1 MREPFRCKFNRPASL
16 THRPVHPRLLCADL
30 ACGLLALDA
39 ENSHHLA
46 VVLRAR
52 VGDRIVI
59 FDGQGQEGQGVLRTA
74 DKTKAV
80 VDIESI
86 QTIRR
91 ESPLHITVLQA
102 LCTGDKMDWVVQK
115 STELGA
121 ARIIPVAAARSVMK
135 LEPARA
141 LKRLEHWRAIAQASA
156 AQSGRTV
163 VPSISPVM
171 SFRETLLDYEQSQ
184 DPKTGWLLDPFAV
197 ERFSTAPM
205 QGPIAIWI
213 GPEAGWS
220 DEEEQLAKA
229 AGIRGFQ
236 IGPRILRTE
245 TAAAVALTALAMK
258 CGEF

>member
-1 MREPFRCKFNRPASL
+1 MKRPFRCKFTRPASL
-16 THRPVHPRLLCADL
+16 ALRPVHPRLLCADL

-80 VDIESI
+80 VEIQSI
-86 QTIRR
+86 QTISR
-91 ESPLHITVLQA
+91 ESPLHITVMQA

-121 ARIIPVAAARSVMK
+121 ARIIPVAAARSVLK

-141 LKRLEHWRAIAQASA
+141 LKRIEHWRAIAQAAA
-156 AQSGRTV
+156 AQSGRTI
-163 VPSISPVM
+163 VPTISSVM
-171 SFRETLLDYEQSQ
+171 SFREALLDWKQGQS
-184 DPKTGWLLDPFAV
+184 PKTGWLLDPVAD
-197 ERFSTAPM
+197 ERLSAAPM

-213 GPEAGWS
+213 GPEAGWA
-220 DEEEQLAKA
+220 DEEEQMAKA
-229 AGIRGFQ
+229 AGIRGLQ
-236 IGPRILRTE
+236 LGPRILRTE
-245 TAAAVALTALAMK
+245 TAAAVALTTLAMK

>member
-1 MREPFRCKFNRPASL
+1 MREPFRCKFNRPASP
-16 THRPVHPRLLCADL
+16 TYRPVHPRLLCADL

-59 FDGQGQEGQGVLRTA
+59 FDGQGREGQGLLRAA
-74 DKTKAV
+74 DKTKAIV
-80 VDIESI
+80 EIESI
-86 QTIRR
+86 KTISR
-91 ESPLHITVLQA
+91 ESPLQITVLQA

-121 ARIIPVAAARSVMK
+121 ARIIPVAAARSVLK

-141 LKRLEHWRAIAQASA
+141 LKRVEHWRAIAQAAA

-163 VPSISPVM
+163 VPSLSCVM
-171 SFRETLLDYEQSQ
+171 SFREALDNWKKSES
-184 DPKTGWLLDPFAV
+184 PKTGWLLDPFAD
-197 ERFSTAPM
+197 ERLSIATM

-213 GPEAGWS
+213 GPEAGWT
-220 DEEEQLAKA
+220 DEEEQMAKA
-229 AGIRGFQ
+229 AGIRGLQ
-236 IGPRILRTE
+236 LGPRILRTE
-245 TAAAVALTALAMK
+245 TAAAVALTALAMR

>member
-1 MREPFRCKFNRPASL
+1 
-16 THRPVHPRLLCADL
+16 VHPRLLCADL

-59 FDGQGQEGQGVLRTA
+59 FDGQGQEGQGVVRTA

-80 VDIESI
+80 VEIASI
-86 QTIRR
+86 QTISR
-91 ESPLHITVLQA
+91 ESPLRITVLQA

-121 ARIIPVAAARSVMK
+121 AQIIPVAAARSVLK
-135 LEPARA
+135 LEPGRA
-141 LKRLEHWRAIAQASA
+141 LKRIEHWRAIAQAAA

-163 VPSISPVM
+163 VPTISPVM
-171 SFRETLLDYEQSQ
+171 SFPAAIEDWKKTEL
-184 DPKTGWLLDPFAV
+184 PKTGWLLDPFAHD
-197 ERFSTAPM
+197 RLSASPL
-205 QGPIAIWI
+205 QGAVALCI
-213 GPEAGWS
+213 GPEAGWTD
-220 DEEEQLAKA
+220 DEEALARI
-229 AGIRGFQ
+229 AGMRGVWL
-236 IGPRILRTE
+236 GPRILRTE
-245 TAAAVALTALAMK
+245 TVAAVALTAIAMK

>member
-1 MREPFRCKFNRPASL
+1 M
-16 THRPVHPRLLCADL
+16 HPRLLCADL
-30 ACGLLALDA
+30 TCGLLALDA

-59 FDGQGQEGQGVLRTA
+59 FDGQGQEGQGVVRAA

-80 VDIESI
+80 VEIESI

-121 ARIIPVAAARSVMK
+121 ARIIPVAAARSVLK
-135 LEPARA
+135 LEPDRA
-141 LKRLEHWRAIAQASA
+141 LKRLAHWRAIAQAAA

-163 VPSISPVM
+163 IPTISAVM
-171 SFRETLLDYEQSQ
+171 SFREALLDWKQAPS
-184 DPKTGWLLDPFAV
+184 PKTGWLLDPFAQ
-197 ERFSTAPM
+197 ERFSTAAT
-205 QGPIAIWI
+205 QGPVAIWI
-213 GPEAGWS
+213 GPEAGWT
-220 DEEEQLAKA
+220 DEEEQMANA
-229 AGIRGFQ
+229 AGIRGLQ
-236 IGPRILRTE
+236 LGPRILRTE
-245 TAAAVALTALAMK
+245 TAAAVALTALAMQ

>member
-1 MREPFRCKFNRPASL
+1 MREPFRCKFNRPASPA
-16 THRPVHPRLLCADL
+16 HRPVHPRLLCADL

-59 FDGQGQEGQGVLRTA
+59 FDGRGQEGQGVVRTA

-80 VDIESI
+80 VEIESI
-86 QTIRR
+86 QTISR

-121 ARIIPVAAARSVMK
+121 AQIVPVAAARSVLK
-135 LEPARA
+135 LEPGRA
-141 LKRLEHWRAIAQASA
+141 LKRIEHWRAIAQAAA

-163 VPSISPVM
+163 VPTISPVM
-171 SFRETLLDYEQSQ
+171 SFREALVNWTQEES
-184 DPKTGWLLDPFAV
+184 PKTGWLLDPFAK

-205 QGPIAIWI
+205 QGPVAIWI
-213 GPEAGWS
+213 GPEAGWT

-229 AGIRGFQ
+229 AGIRGLQ
-236 IGPRILRTE
+236 LGPRILRTE

-258 CGEF
+258 SGEF